1 MGGFWSP
8 AAVLSELARMTEFS
22 VFMDGSLAEVKDD
35 PKARA
40 TTGGR
45 DRRVAMVRAA
55 RRHGR
60 ERRMIDIISFGEL

>member
-1 MGGFWSP
+1 
-8 AAVLSELARMTEFS
+8 MTEFS

-35 PKARA
+35 AKARA